1 MDIERLKDTLK
12 RHEGVRTMPYKCTAD
27 CLTTGVG
34 HNLDTMPLSMRA
46 IEVILEDD
54 IEIAL
59 KDLRRNLMF
68 FDDLPEQ
75 VKEVLVNMS
84 FNLGIS
90 RLMHFRKMLSAI
102 SSELWEEAAEQALD
116 SKWASQVGS
125 RATELAEVLRRQAH
139 D

>member
-1 MDIERLKDTLK
+1 MNIERLKETLK
-12 RHEGVRTMPYKCTAD
+12 RHEGVRTMPYKCTAN

-68 FDDLPEQ
+68 FDDLPAQ
-75 VKEVLVNMS
+75 VQEVLVNMA

-90 RLMHFRKMLSAI
+90 RLMQFEKMLKAI
-102 SSELWEEAAEQALD
+102 AGQLWDQAADEALD
-116 SKWASQVGS
+116 SRWARQVGD
-125 RATELAEVLRRQAH
+125 RAIELSEVLRGQSN

>member
-1 MDIERLKDTLK
+1 MNIERLKETLK
-12 RHEGVRTMPYKCTAD
+12 RHEGVRTMPYKCTAN

-59 KDLRRNLMF
+59 EDLRRNLMF
-68 FDDLPEQ
+68 FDDLPAKVQ
-75 VKEVLVNMS
+75 EVLVNMA

-90 RLMHFRKMLSAI
+90 RLMGFKKMLTAI
-102 SSELWEEAAEQALD
+102 AGQLWEEAAEQALD
-116 SKWASQVGS
+116 SKWARQVGD
-125 RATELAEVLRRQAH
+125 RAIELSEVLRSQSN